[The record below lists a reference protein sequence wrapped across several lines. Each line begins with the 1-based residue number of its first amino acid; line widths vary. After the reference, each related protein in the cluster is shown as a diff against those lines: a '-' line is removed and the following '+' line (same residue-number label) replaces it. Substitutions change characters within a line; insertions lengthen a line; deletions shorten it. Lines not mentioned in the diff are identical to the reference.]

1 MPELLLL
8 APGAHL
14 FPAAVNSLVFT
25 QGDGVLV
32 VDTGLDDSHARKLL
46 RALQA
51 RGLRPTAILNTHSH
65 ADHHGG
71 NQTFLKQLPE
81 LPIYAPP
88 LEAAIIGHPL
98 LEPLYLYGA
107 HPPAALQTKFLL
119 APASPAQPVGAGK
132 VRLGGVDVELLNVP
146 GHASQMYAVRCGDV
160 LYAAD
165 ALFGPDPLSK
175 HPLTFCVDSPAM
187 KRSAASLLEVP
198 GVRLTVP
205 GHGDPASDL
214 ARLGGSANLS
224 AFERVTAAVLDAAA
238 SPGSIDELLK
248 RVCDALGVTMTN
260 PGAVVLNR
268 SVVSAH
274 LAELLGRGEVDLEVR
289 GNRTAVLRGSG
300 RWVKA
305 SLQAHHP
312 FPGAAGV
319 R

>member
-14 FPAAVNSLVFT
+14 FPAAVNSVIFT

-51 RGLRPTAILNTHSH
+51 QGLRPTAILNTHSH

-107 HPPAALQTKFLL
+107 HPPAALQSKFLL

-132 VRLGGVDVELLNVP
+132 VRLGGVDAELLNVP
-146 GHASQMYAVRCGDV
+146 GHASQMYAVRCGEV

-175 HPLTFCVDSPAM
+175 HPLTFCVDSLAM

-205 GHGDPASDL
+205 GHGDPVSDL
-214 ARLGGSANLS
+214 AGLVSANLS
-224 AFERVTAAVLDAAA
+224 AFERITAAVLGAAA
-238 SPGSIDELLK
+238 SPGSIDDLLK
-248 RVCDALGVTMTN
+248 RVCDALGVTMTT

-274 LAELLGRGEVDLEVR
+274 LTELLGRGEVALEVR
-289 GNRTAVLRGSG
+289 ANQLQFCAVRALG
-300 RWVKA
+300 
-305 SLQAHHP
+305 
-312 FPGAAGV
+312 
-319 R
+319 